1 MNSSPVARST
11 SALLSNSPQSLSA
24 QTASRL
30 LAELREGGARKGDR
44 LPSERLLAERCG
56 VSRVTLR
63 SALGELRRQGVI
75 STSSTRGWFV
85 GNVDAGPGQAQAPG
99 HTVQGFADFAAATGL
114 EVRAQVRSA
123 STRPSTVEEARA
135 LRIAPGAALFELHR
149 LRYLNDLV
157 VVEEYNR
164 IPLNLCPSLPDVDF
178 TTASLYATLRQAD
191 PPQIPRVAEYTVEA
205 RRPSPT
211 EAALLEIDDSAPV
224 LVATQ
229 LSYNQHDN
237 PMELT
242 VQVYRGDRYRFTASI
257 TN

>member
-1 MNSSPVARST
+1 M
-11 SALLSNSPQSLSA
+11 
-24 QTASRL
+24 
-30 LAELREGGARKGDR
+30 
-44 LPSERLLAERCG
+44 
-56 VSRVTLR
+56 
-63 SALGELRRQGVI
+63 
-75 STSSTRGWFV
+75 
-85 GNVDAGPGQAQAPG
+85 
-99 HTVQGFADFAAATGL
+99 
-114 EVRAQVRSA
+114 
-123 STRPSTVEEARA
+123 
-135 LRIAPGAALFELHR
+135 RIAPGAALFELHR